1 MKLSSLNKYL
11 SAKQKEMILESFPFR
26 CYIRFL
32 MRSHEIRFSC
42 ELTTKCNVSCDMCT
56 RADLLRSG
64 QLKIID
70 MNQEMIDRILHEMEK
85 FLKAGRRVY
94 FVPMGLGE
102 PLLFKGLF
110 DLFRRVKGISEDLGI
125 VLVTNAVLLDEAAA
139 QEVVSCGVDEVCVS
153 LNAYDENSYRRHMK
167 LDVYQKVCQN
177 IENFIRI
184 RDASGKKR
192 PSLSIQFIDYDH
204 DQALFENEIKRWRR
218 CMSNEDKYYIHPVV
232 NQAGFSGADDSF
244 KSNTKNH
251 PCSQPLWRFAIKVNG
266 DFYPCD
272 PALYSGANKIDS
284 LFLGNIMHDSP
295 IELFNSLDSKALK
308 IMASMRKDDY
318 SKLPE
323 CEKCNTYKLGCNCFF
338 ELPEFMRFKRYRW
351 I

>member
-1 MKLSSLNKYL
+1 MILATLNKYL
-11 SAKQKEMILESFPFR
+11 SAKQKDRILESFPFR
-26 CYIRFL
+26 CYSRFL

-56 RADLLRSG
+56 RADLLNCG
-64 QLKIID
+64 QLKITD
-70 MNQEMIDRILHEMEK
+70 MNQEMIDLILHEMEM
-85 FLKAGRRVY
+85 FVKAGRRVY

-102 PLLFKGLF
+102 PLLYKGLF
-110 DLFRRVKGISEDLGI
+110 DLFRRVKGISKDIGV

-153 LNAYDENSYRRHMK
+153 LNTYDEDSYKRHMK
-167 LDVYQKVCQN
+167 LDAYQRVCQN

-184 RDASGKKR
+184 RDAGGQKR
-192 PSLSIQFIDYDH
+192 PSLFIQFIDYDNN
-204 DQALFENEIKRWRR
+204 QALFENEIKRWRR
-218 CMSNEDKYYIHPVV
+218 LMSYKDKHYIHPVV
-232 NQAGFSGADDSF
+232 NQAGLSGAGGSF
-244 KSNTKNH
+244 KSETGNH

-266 DFYPCD
+266 DIYPCD
-272 PALYSGANKIDS
+272 PALYSGSNKIES
-284 LFLGNIMHDSP
+284 LLLGNIMQDSP
-295 IELFNSLDSKALK
+295 IEIFNSSDSKVSK
-308 IMASMRKDDY
+308 IMTAMRKEDY

-338 ELPEFMRFKRYRW
+338 ELPEFLRFKGFRW